1 MRKFIIILS
10 LVVLSG
16 NLFAQSSDRKGFIG
30 ISLGPSFPVGN
41 FADNTL
47 SNADAGFVEWGINFN
62 PINFGYIFGQ
72 YVGISASWFG
82 AAYSADINGVDAI
95 WSYGGLMGGPMLSIP
110 VNEKFDLDL
119 KGMVGFVTATS
130 DLSEYEENE
139 GTGISFDLGAS
150 FRYNFAKKWCLL
162 ISSDY
167 FISNPKLEDGNQK
180 MTAISLS
187 LGIAYRLK

>member
-16 NLFAQSSDRKGFIG
+16 DVFAQSSDRKGFIG
-30 ISLGPSFPVGN
+30 ISLGPSFSVGD
-41 FADNTL
+41 FADNL
-47 SNADAGFVEWGINFN
+47 RSNANAVFAEWGINFN

-72 YVGISASWFG
+72 YIGISASWFG
-82 AAYSADINGVDAI
+82 AAYSADIIGVDAI

-110 VNEKFDLDL
+110 VNEKLNFDL
-119 KGMVGFVTATS
+119 KGMVGFVSATS

-167 FISNPKLEDGNQK
+167 FISNPKLEEGNQK

-187 LGIAYRLK
+187 